1 VGTVDMRHDA
11 GLGIALRMAIARHM
25 RTLIDYQNFVSGFS
39 ESAADDRAAESS
51 ADDAISHFVDVRLL
65 F

>member
-1 VGTVDMRHDA
+1 MGHDA
-11 GLGIALRMAIARHM
+11 GFGVALRMAIARHM
-25 RTLIDYQNFVSGFS
+25 RALIDHQNFMSRLR

-51 ADDAISHFVDVRLL
+51 ADDAISHSVDFRLL